1 MKMWLSVFQDETR
14 LNKNILKIRD
24 VALQLY
30 KHPLNIPIP
39 CCNKSW
45 SKYITIKY
53 IQGVEIPH
61 CQMCLEGNNRV
72 HFKFKY
78 QKTTLNENPLM
89 GKEKECSQ
97 DLENRK
103 PQVRHPSFLI
113 IYSLYSK
120 KNEVCLKGP
129 LLLIMRPC

>member
-1 MKMWLSVFQDETR
+1 M
-14 LNKNILKIRD
+14 
-24 VALQLY
+24 
-30 KHPLNIPIP
+30 
-39 CCNKSW
+39 
-45 SKYITIKY
+45 
-53 IQGVEIPH
+53 EIPH

-103 PQVRHPSFLI
+103 LKKLVRMH
-113 IYSLYSK
+113 
-120 KNEVCLKGP
+120 
-129 LLLIMRPC
+129 